1 MIYTED
7 KVRDRAREIL
17 GFYDDGLAD
26 SGTGQI
32 TTFNQLDSKYFKG
45 IKDKPDGWYFPK
57 DINQTAIILET
68 KALSYNKSDDLEK
81 DREQLFRYMQITA
94 QKYKKVLGILYNGED
109 VLVYND
115 SQKQIINVNTLLHKN
130 YYLKLANR
138 IPIDIDAIQSCTITI
153 NELLHHKFIMQ
164 DLKHRMIFT
173 ACALVAHRKGAR
185 LENFKDLDFS
195 NLKERI
201 IQILEK
207 SYSKE
212 QRTNEK
218 LAIIKEQYQ
227 KITCDKENDQVAM
240 SDFIDNVV
248 KISHFI
254 DSDDWN
260 GEDVMMIFFNEFNR
274 YLPKKPDYGQV
285 FTPQHIV
292 SLMYRITNTTHKD
305 RVLDA
310 ACGSGAFLITA
321 MGEMISEVGGRE
333 NEKDVLRICNEQLFG
348 VEISK
353 DLFTLACANMLIHK
367 DGKTNLIQVD
377 SRDKEV
383 CEWIKGKNITKVL
396 MNPPYENKYG
406 VYEIVENVLDN
417 VSEGAMC
424 AFLLP
429 NTKLEVGAK
438 RARKWLKKHSL
449 LKIIKLPSEI
459 FAGKASSDTSIFLFK
474 AHEPQNNKEIFA
486 CHIKEDGLETI
497 KNKGRQDIKGIWKNK
512 LEPYWLDVIYKQSGD
527 ESCQWLKPSEHLSYQ
542 MPQEPFSIS
551 EQDFKKVVLD
561 FMLFENGIDKKEF
574 EKAMLETLLYDSKI
588 ELKDSEILV
597 RFDKAKEVD
606 TRKKP
611 SQKSLFDKEE
621 E

>member
-1 MIYTED
+1 MKLSED
-7 KVRDRAREIL
+7 KIRDRAREIL
-17 GFYDDGLAD
+17 GFYDDNEAD

-32 TTFNQLDSKYFKG
+32 TTFNQLDNKYFKG
-45 IKDKPDGWYFPK
+45 IQYKPDGWYFPK
-57 DINQTAIILET
+57 DISQTAIILET
-68 KALSYNKSDDLEK
+68 KAPSSKNDDLEK
-81 DREQLFRYMQITA
+81 DRKQLFKYMQITA

-138 IPIDIDAIQSCTITI
+138 IPIDIDAIQSCTIAI

-173 ACALVAHRKGAR
+173 ACALVAHKKGAK

-207 SYSKE
+207 SYSNE

-227 KITCDKENDQVAM
+227 KITCDKENDQIAM
-240 SDFIDNVV
+240 GDFIDNVI
-248 KISHFI
+248 KISRFI

-292 SLMYRITNTTHKD
+292 SLMYRITGITHKD
-305 RVLDA
+305 KVLDA

-333 NEKDVLRICNEQLFG
+333 NENDVLRICNEQLFG

-367 DGKTNLIQVD
+367 DGKTNLIQAD

-383 CEWIKGKNITKVL
+383 CEWIKSKNITKVL

-406 VYEIVENVLDN
+406 VYEIVENVLDS
-417 VSEGAMC
+417 VSEGSMC

-438 RARKWLKKHSL
+438 RARKWLKRHSL

-497 KNKGRQDIKGIWKNK
+497 KNKGRQDTKGIWKNQ

-561 FMLFENGIDKKEF
+561 FMLFEEGIDKKEF
-574 EKAMLETLLYDSKI
+574 EKLMLESLLYDSKI
-588 ELKDSEILV
+588 ELKDSEVLV
-597 RFDKAKEVD
+597 RFDKAKEAD
-606 TRKKP
+606 KKKKP
-611 SQKSLFDKEE
+611 SQKSLFEE